1 MDTIFSVFGIIQ
13 PGIEPTTHHSQGGH
27 STTRLLSWLCF
38 PKCYSFLVNIFCLLA
53 SSSIMCSGLTNT
65 SQPLGPVAVTGTD
78 HQGQEVDVTEAA
90 GRPLCQSAGAAGGD
104 GDGTQASTTRQPTVS
119 VTHEPLWAS
128 LPPLQLVL
136 AAAFPSQSQAL
147 IA

>member
-13 PGIEPTTHHSQGGH
+13 PGIEPTSGH
-27 STTRLLSWLCF
+27 STTKLLSWLCF
-38 PKCYSFLVNIFCLLA
+38 PKCYNFLVNIIFCLLA
-53 SSSIMCSGLTNT
+53 SASIMCFGLTNT

-90 GRPLCQSAGAAGGD
+90 GRPLCQPAGAAGGD

-119 VTHEPLWAS
+119 VTQEPLWAG